1 MTGSPGVFT
10 LRLLTLSLQQFV
22 SYGSGFFP
30 KHRFPWSFHSEE
42 ASTSSVHLWAS
53 PVSGVAVCLLWQMQE
68 QVSLSS
74 IFFLFFFFN
83 LHSPKLSY
91 AIPWNFFIFFFFC
104 SQVCR
109 RLTPWFWLSFSSK
122 KPSWPSN
129 LKQGLPAISSHYHFL
144 FFRFLIKPN
153 VILFIHLLF
162 NHLSPTTSMWTPW
175 EDKAYISCSPLI
187 PSALKGRCM
196 VDVQKHLFKNN
207 S

>member
-10 LRLLTLSLQQFV
+10 LRLLTLSLQQFF

-74 IFFLFFFFN
+74 IFFFFLIYTHLSYLMQYHGIFLSFFFF
-83 LHSPKLSY
+83 
-91 AIPWNFFIFFFFC
+91 F

-175 EDKAYISCSPLI
+175 EDKPYISCSPLI
-187 PSALKGRCM
+187 PSALKDRCM
-196 VDVQKHLFKNN
+196 VDVKKHLFKNN

>member
-1 MTGSPGVFT
+1 MTGTRGVFT

-30 KHRFPWSFHSEE
+30 QAQVPMVVS
-42 ASTSSVHLWAS
+42 LWGSLNFLCS
-53 PVSGVAVCLLWQMQE
+53 PVSLP
-68 QVSLSS
+68 SLRGGSLPPLTDARAGLP
-74 IFFLFFFFN
+74 FLYFFFFFN

-91 AIPWNFFIFFFFC
+91 AIPWNFFIFFFFFC

-144 FFRFLIKPN
+144 FFRFLIKPD

-175 EDKAYISCSPLI
+175 EDKPYISCSPLI
-187 PSALKGRCM
+187 PSALKDRCM
-196 VDVQKHLFKNN
+196 VDVKKHLFKNN

>member
-1 MTGSPGVFT
+1 MVVSLWGSLNF
-10 LRLLTLSLQQFV
+10 LC
-22 SYGSGFFP
+22 
-30 KHRFPWSFHSEE
+30 
-42 ASTSSVHLWAS
+42 S
-53 PVSGVAVCLLWQMQE
+53 PVSLP
-68 QVSLSS
+68 SLRGGSLPPLTDARAGLP
-74 IFFLFFFFN
+74 FFYFFFFFFN

-175 EDKAYISCSPLI
+175 EDKPYISCSPLI
-187 PSALKGRCM
+187 PSALKDRCM
-196 VDVQKHLFKNN
+196 VDVKKHLFKNN